1 MIVDVKLENFHN
13 LECFKNILEKY
24 RDYKSFYR
32 ELKINSLLGNKSQF
46 DIDDINPPLICGFED
61 DTSSFRIFSLKD
73 SAFSVN
79 SMSFVVDK
87 DINVTKIKLD
97 IKILKPN
104 TFCPISLEII
114 NDNHEIIIINGTEQ
128 DVFLKDYLE
137 KWFTTKKSNPLT
149 GLLVNDTQLKYY
161 SAVIFNCDTDLFFY

>member
-13 LECFKNILEKY
+13 LECFRNILEKY

-61 DTSSFRIFSLKD
+61 DTSSFRNFSLKD

-87 DINVTKIKLD
+87 DINVTKITLD
-97 IKILKPN
+97 IKILETSKGK
-104 TFCPISLEII
+104 ILLSILEIGHSI
-114 NDNHEIIIINGTEQ
+114 DFRVVTFHYPDYYEITRFQ
-128 DVFLKDYLE
+128 VC
-137 KWFTTKKSNPLT
+137 TRTKLT
-149 GLLVNDTQLKYY
+149 
-161 SAVIFNCDTDLFFY
+161 A